1 MPTTTVPQARVLTVL
16 LLLAATVLLS
26 PGRAGAA
33 STGDPDDRQ
42 WHLADV
48 QVPLAWQRARGEDVV
63 VAALDTGITPGP
75 DLACRRFVA
84 EYDATTGRTGPVED
98 ATGHG
103 THVAGTIGQCS
114 GNGLRTAGVA
124 PEVVL
129 MDVKVLSSS
138 PSSGPFG
145 SSSAVADGIRHAAQN
160 GADVINLAVAAACS
174 QQEPTH
180 AQGCRFP
187 DIDAAIAFADSMGV
201 VMLAAAGNDG
211 TGRVSYPANHPEVI
225 AVGATDASLQAADYS
240 NAGSAIDHV
249 APGGVLRD
257 SDGDGVTDGIYQ
269 EWYDVDVG
277 RHRTLGLTG
286 TSHAVAHSSG
296 VVALLLSARPDLSP
310 DEVRALLNGT
320 ACDLAADGEDPGTGA
335 GLVRG
340 ANALEAAVTGVGR
353 GVCFLDVEPGDT
365 FFAPVSEFAQRELT
379 RGCNDVGNLYCP
391 DRLLTRGEMAAF
403 LDRALDLPATD
414 RDAFVDDERSIFED
428 SINRLAAAGIT
439 DGCNPPVN
447 NRYCPD
453 DLISRGQMAK
463 FLDRSFDPPRA
474 SRDWFVDDG
483 TSIYEASID
492 RIRED
497 RITLGCNPPANSRFC
512 PTDPVTREQMAAFV
526 VRALQ

>member
-1 MPTTTVPQARVLTVL
+1 MPTPTTSRARVLVA
-16 LLLAATVLLS
+16 LLLAAAVLATPS
-26 PGRAGAA
+26 GAAGA

-48 QVPLAWQRARGEDVV
+48 QVPLAWERSRGADVV

-75 DLACRRFVA
+75 DLSCRRFVA
-84 EYDATTGRTGPVED
+84 EYDATTGRSGPVED

-103 THVAGTIGQCS
+103 THIAGTIGQCS

-124 PEVVL
+124 PDVVL

-138 PSSGPFG
+138 PFTGPFG
-145 SSSAVADGIRHAAQN
+145 SSRAVADGIRHAADN
-160 GADVINLAVAAACS
+160 GADVINLAVAASCS
-174 QQEPTH
+174 EDTPSYER
-180 AQGCRFP
+180 GCRYP
-187 DIDAAIAFADSMGV
+187 DIDAAIAYADARGV

-211 TGRVSYPANHPEVI
+211 TGRVAYPANHPLVI
-225 AVGATDASLQAADYS
+225 AVGATDASLQVAGYS
-240 NAGSAIDHV
+240 NTGAEIDHV

-257 SDGDGVTDGIYQ
+257 TDGDGVTDGIYQ
-269 EWYDVDVG
+269 EWYDVDLG

-296 VVALLLSARPDLSP
+296 VAALLLAARPDLSP
-310 DEVRALLNGT
+310 DEVRALLDDT
-320 ACDLAADGEDPGTGA
+320 ACDLVVDGEDPASGA

-340 ANALEAAVTGVGR
+340 ANAVEAAVTGIGR

-365 FFAPVSEFAQRELT
+365 FFAPISEFAVRGLT
-379 RGCNDVGNLYCP
+379 FGCNEVGNLYCP

-403 LDRALDLPATD
+403 LDRALDLPATT
-414 RDAFVDDERSIFED
+414 RDFFVDDERSIFED
-428 SINRLAAAGIT
+428 SINRLADAGIT

-447 NRYCPD
+447 NRYCPTAR
-453 DLISRGQMAK
+453 ISRGQMAK

-474 SRDWFVDDG
+474 TRDWFVDDED
-483 TSIYEASID
+483 SLFEDAIN

-497 RITLGCNPPANSRFC
+497 RITLGCNPPADTRFC
-512 PTDPVTREQMAAFV
+512 PTDGVSREQMAAFIT
-526 VRALQ
+526 RAAD